1 MHPSARSSL
10 GCRTMQTV
18 GGRQCFTAQK
28 TASGSTWEPG
38 KEYQVA
44 LMLQEGNK
52 GCMYVDGVIV
62 GSPETI
68 RTPEKRGFEISFFY
82 IGGDEGGSGSNA
94 TVTSFFLY
102 DRPLGEDELKLVTK
116 SEGSVCVLRVLLLGL
131 CGPLRGVTRRDPC
144 LQWEQ
149 YVPLHEPSGI
159 IDVLLGRTFYFIY
172 FWFEYAFSAC
182 AILYLKACSPSRDR
196 TARYS
201 FLFYSICLFFFI
213 YWNILRLA
221 GCL

>member
-1 MHPSARSSL
+1 MHPSARTSL
-10 GCRTMQTV
+10 GCRTTRAV

-68 RTPEKRGFEISFFY
+68 ITPETQGFEISFFY

-94 TVTSFFLY
+94 TLTSFFLY
-102 DRPLGEDELKLVTK
+102 NRPLSVGELKLVKK
-116 SEGSVCVLRVLLLGL
+116 SEGSTHGGALRVLLLGL
-131 CGPLRGVTRRDPC
+131 CG
-144 LQWEQ
+144 
-149 YVPLHEPSGI
+149 
-159 IDVLLGRTFYFIY
+159 F
-172 FWFEYAFSAC
+172 AFA
-182 AILYLKACSPSRDR
+182 ALYGA
-196 TARYS
+196 
-201 FLFYSICLFFFI
+201 
-213 YWNILRLA
+213 
-221 GCL
+221 